1 MSDIKS
7 FWDGLRPEPRLTV
20 SEWADQHR
28 VLSSEASAEPGPWRT
43 SRVPYLREVMDNL
56 SAHSPIEEVVV
67 MKGSQIAFTEG
78 GCNWIGYV
86 MDQAPGPMLSVMP
99 TDETMERNSKV
110 RIDPMIEA
118 TPRLKQKI
126 GSRKS
131 KSGSNNT
138 KFKSF
143 PGGQLIMTGANSAAS
158 LSSLPIRYLF
168 LDEIDRFPR
177 DVDNEGSP
185 IKLAEKRTATYS
197 RRKIFKISTPTIDGQ
212 SAIADEFANTDQR
225 RYFVPCPHC
234 DLMQDLKFENL
245 QWEAGR
251 HDSAMYFCEGCG
263 AGIAERYKPRM
274 LANGEW
280 RVTNPDK
287 ASATKRGYHLSALY
301 SPLGWYSWAKVA
313 AHHEASENDPTLRKT
328 FVNTVLGEPYKSPG
342 ESPPWENIYNRR
354 ENFQTNRV
362 YNEVAFIT
370 AGVDVQKDRLELEI
384 VGWMPGR
391 KSQSIDY
398 RIIYGSTDEPAAWE
412 QLGQVLFERWRKDDG
427 STLGLRLMGL
437 DTGYNTQHCY
447 TFAFK
452 HGPTRVIPL
461 KGADKLDIP
470 VSNPSPIHYTKAGKR
485 LKTLHVWR
493 VGVGMLKSE
502 LYSNLSLEKR
512 EDGTAPDGYCHFP
525 QYGPDYFKGL
535 TCEKLEKTTTA
546 KGYTTFIWSKPAFA
560 RNEPLDCRIY
570 ARAAASIVGI
580 DRMNETHYKKVA
592 QDQVAQAMRSPAD
605 SEQRPRQKRERR
617 SGEGSFW

>member
-28 VLSSEASAEPGPWRT
+28 YLSSEASAEPGPWRT
-43 SRVPYLREVMDNL
+43 SRVPYLREVMDCL
-56 SAHSPIEEVVV
+56 SATSPVEEVVV
-67 MKGSQIAFTEG
+67 MKGAQIGFTEA

-86 MDQAPGPMLSVMP
+86 IDQAPGAMLSVMP

-118 TPRLKQKI
+118 SPRLKEKI

-168 LDEIDRFPR
+168 LDELDRFPR

-185 IKLAEKRTATYS
+185 MKLAEKRTATYS

-212 SAIADEFANTDQR
+212 SAISDEFENTDQR

-234 DLMQDLKFENL
+234 GHMQHLQFENL
-245 QWEAGR
+245 KWDQGR
-251 HDSAMYFCEGCG
+251 HEGVMYFCEDCG
-263 AGIAERYKPRM
+263 AGIAERYKPKM
-274 LANGEW
+274 LASGEW
-280 RVTNPDK
+280 RATNPDK

-313 AHHEASENDPTLRKT
+313 KDHEDSENDVALRKT
-328 FVNTVLGEPYKSPG
+328 FVNTVLGEPYKAPG

-354 ENFQTNRV
+354 EVTGTNRPQ
-362 YNEVAFIT
+362 NDVAFIT

-398 RIIYGSTDEPAAWE
+398 RIIYGSTDQADVWE
-412 QLGQVLFERWRKDDG
+412 QLSQVVHERWRKDDG
-427 STLGLRLMGL
+427 TSLGLQLMGL

-447 TFAFK
+447 SFAFK

-493 VGVGMLKSE
+493 VGVGVLKSE
-502 LYSNLSLEKR
+502 LYSNLNIEKR
-512 EDGTAPDGYCHFP
+512 EDGSAPDGYCFFP

-535 TCEKLEKTTTA
+535 TCEKLEKTTSK
-546 KGYTTFIWSKPAFA
+546 KGYTTFVWNKPAFA

-570 ARAAASIVGI
+570 ARAVASIVGI
-580 DRMNETHYKKVA
+580 DRMNQAHYKKVA
-592 QDQVAQAMRSPAD
+592 EDQTAAAMQSPATG
-605 SEQRPRQKRERR
+605 EAPKRPRRQR
-617 SGEGSFW
+617 GESSFW